1 MYGDIRKK
9 AIERFDNKDYVVISH
24 AHHRMIQRGI
34 TPEDIKLILL
44 HGMIKPQPKGRY
56 KFRGWCMDRRDC
68 QVVIEFENGLIIIT
82 VIGEEK

>member
-1 MYGDIRKK
+1 MSDDIRKK
-9 AIERFDNKDYVVISH
+9 ALERFDNKDYVVISH
-24 AHHRMIQRGI
+24 AHLRMIQREI

-44 HGMIKPQPKGRY
+44 HGTIKSQPNGRY

-68 QVVIEFENGLIIIT
+68 QVIVEFENGLIIIT